1 MPIDRTCCNVGQP
14 KPFKEAIACSDLHR
28 VEQSGDR
35 SSKVSPLFVV
45 GGFGGV
51 ADGSVVAVAAAVVGV
66 EVRQQRS
73 EIRTRRFEI

>member
-1 MPIDRTCCNVGQP
+1 MGQP
-14 KPFKEAIACSDLHR
+14 KPFKEAIVGTDLHR

-51 ADGSVVAVAAAVVGV
+51 ADGSVVAAAAAVVGV